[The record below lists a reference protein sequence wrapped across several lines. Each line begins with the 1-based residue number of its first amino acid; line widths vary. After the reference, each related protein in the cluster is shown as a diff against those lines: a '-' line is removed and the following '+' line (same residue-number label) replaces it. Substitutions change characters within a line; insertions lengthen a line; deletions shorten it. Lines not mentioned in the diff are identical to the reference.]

1 MTERE
6 RCVDFIV
13 RLADRAAKTKVPSQ
27 YGVAHLNTDLPRV
40 WSRNYLFADGD
51 LGAVTA
57 EELAAEADRIL
68 GAARLTHR
76 KVELVDEEA
85 GDRLEPQ
92 FRELGWEIECAVV
105 MIARRDRDR
114 DVDTSIVDEVP
125 IEELLPVWSH
135 GWQTDPRVQ
144 DDDVV
149 QQLVEN
155 RRVMAA
161 AVDTSLLRGARRR
174 RDRVLLRAVLRTG
187 HRPDRGRAHPRA
199 VPEPRPGTGDG
210 DARPRR
216 LTRGGARPHLPAR
229 GPRRLAEGALREA
242 GLRRD
247 RPRLGVP
254 APARHLRGRGSY
266 HRRTSKGGNDGP
278 ERVLGEVDRR

>member
-105 MIARRDRDR
+105 MVARRDRDR

-155 RRVMAA
+155 RRVMADSGRTRA
-161 AVDTSLLRGARRR
+161 SSRGAP
-174 RDRVLLRAVLRTG
+174 T
-187 HRPDRGRAHPRA
+187 
-199 VPEPRPGTGDG
+199 
-210 DARPRR
+210 ARS
-216 LTRGGARPHLPAR
+216 GAIA
-229 GPRRLAEGALREA
+229 
-242 GLRRD
+242 
-247 RPRLGVP
+247 
-254 APARHLRGRGSY
+254 SCTTS
-266 HRRTSKGGNDGP
+266 RTSARSRTCSPSSGSGTEAWHG
-278 ERVLGEVDRR
+278 RR

>member
-1 MTERE
+1 MTDRE

-13 RLADRAAKTKVPSQ
+13 RLADRAAKTKVPSA

-57 EELAAEADRIL
+57 VELAAATDRIL
-68 GAARLTHR
+68 GAAGLTHR

-125 IEELLPVWSH
+125 IEELLPVWSL
-135 GWQTDPRVQ
+135 GWQTDPRVH
-144 DDDVV
+144 DEDVV
-149 QQLVEN
+149 RQLVEN

-161 AVDTSLLRGARRR
+161 AVDTRFFA
-174 RDRVLLRAVLRTG
+174 
-187 HRPDRGRAHPRA
+187 GRADGEIGCYCELYSEPGIGQIEDVLTLERFRKRGLARA
-199 VPEPRPGTGDG
+199 TVTRAL
-210 DARPRR
+210 DAS
-216 LTRGGARPHLPAR
+216 
-229 GPRRLAEGALREA
+229 REA
-242 GLRRD
+242 GHDLTFLLAVRD
-247 RPRLGVP
+247 DWPKELYAKLGFDEVGRIWEFLLPR
-254 APARHLRGRGSY
+254 AA
-266 HRRTSKGGNDGP
+266 
-278 ERVLGEVDRR
+278 